1 MSNKDRV
8 SFQIDR
14 ETREAFRELK
24 SKYGL
29 NISAFLRSCLV
40 GKHKE
45 LKTMETSIHDCLA
58 RRKKSETNKVQ

>member
-8 SFQIDR
+8 SFQIDE

-45 LKTMETSIHDCLA
+45 LKTMENEYPRLFG
-58 RRKKSETNKVQ
+58 KKEEE